1 MDHRITVD
9 LIIRA
14 TGILWLLLA
23 AVWLGSAPFS
33 KPAVQRESATSRL
46 EQGIVFFIGLYLLFA
61 PPTHSDWFNQPAFT
75 VTRPTALLGL
85 ALAVCGIA
93 FSIWARL
100 ILGENWSASV
110 TIKQGHTLIVRGPY
124 RLVRHPIY
132 TGILFALLG
141 SALQR
146 GLIRSFVAVL
156 FCAASFWIK
165 LTLEEQFMVQR
176 FGGEYLNYRR
186 HVRALVPFLF

>member
-1 MDHRITVD
+1 MTHPITID
-9 LIIRA
+9 LIMRA
-14 TGILWLLLA
+14 TGILWLLLV

-33 KPAVQRESATSRL
+33 KPVVQRESGISRL
-46 EQGIVFFIGLYLLFA
+46 EQGIVFFIGLYTLFA
-61 PPTHSDWFNQPAFT
+61 PPTHSDWFDQPAFT
-75 VTRPTALLGL
+75 VTRPIALLGL
-85 ALAVCGIA
+85 ALTVFGIG

-100 ILGENWSASV
+100 TLGENWSASV
-110 TIKQGHTLIVRGPY
+110 TIKQDHSLIVRGPY
-124 RLVRHPIY
+124 RIVRHPIY

-146 GLIRSFVAVL
+146 GLVRSFIAIL
-156 FCAASFWIK
+156 FCVASFWIK